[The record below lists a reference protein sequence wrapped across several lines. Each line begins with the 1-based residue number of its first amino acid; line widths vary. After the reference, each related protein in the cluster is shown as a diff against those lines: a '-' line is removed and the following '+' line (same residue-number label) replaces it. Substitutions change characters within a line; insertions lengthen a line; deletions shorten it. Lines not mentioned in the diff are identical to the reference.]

1 LLSFS
6 SLLSDTKNFIS
17 NNFISIL
24 ISLLGLAI
32 VTQLIVFFFYPSIE
46 TMEPIKQLI
55 EQAMQKFGDQ
65 LSPEMLSQT
74 VLALSEQEQQR
85 LIPAVMNYLVRVG
98 IIFLI
103 INLLSMSVMLVLIY
117 VISYQQLTLSNL
129 LKGIRRI
136 VPKIMLFMLLA
147 IPGFIG
153 LSLIVSIIP
162 PLTIPLIIIA
172 ALFYVIAYIAFL
184 VVIIDPTPQHGLIK
198 KLKIALSFLKRET
211 RLTLPMIG
219 IWLLARYLLDS
230 LASLLIENII
240 IFIIF
245 DAIKLLLTF
254 IILCYLYRLYSLS
267 NKELAYDASH

>member
-17 NNFISIL
+17 NNLASIIIL
-24 ISLLGLAI
+24 LLGLAI
-32 VTQLIVFFFYPSIE
+32 VTQLIAFFFYPSIE

>member
-1 LLSFS
+1 
-6 SLLSDTKNFIS
+6 
-17 NNFISIL
+17 
-24 ISLLGLAI
+24 
-32 VTQLIVFFFYPSIE
+32 
-46 TMEPIKQLI
+46 
-55 EQAMQKFGDQ
+55 
-65 LSPEMLSQT
+65 
-74 VLALSEQEQQR
+74 
-85 LIPAVMNYLVRVG
+85 MNYLVRVG

-184 VVIIDPTPQHGLIK
+184 VVIIDPTPQH
-198 KLKIALSFLKRET
+198 
-211 RLTLPMIG
+211 
-219 IWLLARYLLDS
+219 
-230 LASLLIENII
+230 
-240 IFIIF
+240 
-245 DAIKLLLTF
+245 
-254 IILCYLYRLYSLS
+254 
-267 NKELAYDASH
+267 